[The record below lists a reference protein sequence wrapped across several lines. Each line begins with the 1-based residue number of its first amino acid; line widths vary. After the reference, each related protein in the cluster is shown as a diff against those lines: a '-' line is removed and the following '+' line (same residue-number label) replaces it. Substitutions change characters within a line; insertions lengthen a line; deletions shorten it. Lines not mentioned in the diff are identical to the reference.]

1 MYTLFSQNL
10 FLLGGGGWK
19 LYFCF
24 VVLYRLLFKW
34 LITCSSDRRWWEHLI
49 SILLTR
55 HHILLIFFRSY
66 FHSLF
71 WSSTKNILNINLFC
85 IMHNE
90 FFARSLQKFRRQSR
104 AVLVTCC
111 IFIRDG
117 TKKSVAYFLDLTILQ
132 WSKWILLYT
141 LCKIK
146 KR

>member
-10 FLLGGGGWK
+10 FLLGGWK

-71 WSSTKNILNINLFC
+71 WSSTKNILNINLFFC

-111 IFIRDG
+111 IFIRVLLSE
-117 TKKSVAYFLDLTILQ
+117 TEQKKVLRTF
-132 WSKWILLYT
+132 
-141 LCKIK
+141 
-146 KR
+146 